1 MSSLTADVRPRC
13 LTVTLS
19 SLWDVKLSAGCEGR
33 TALANRTCSL
43 EPLRCSEWWIGTF
56 ACSVSFTACDAFT
69 GTWRGA
75 RRTKKGTTVGCHHWD
90 SFFMAHLG
98 ILFSFFFKW
107 WDVFFPSVFEALTPT
122 IWGTF
127 HLGWFSGKDCFIC
140 SYVYKYIIYLKFYCG
155 TSWALKVF
163 NLPSQTWAF
172 CSPRRL
178 ILICLRAETLRA
190 PPQKHFL
197 HFLGRSFFFFFFGP
211 WALSKVSPCKL
222 CEKRYRREQEP
233 LRITSTPS
241 AQPSP
246 RPSLWGWG

>member
-1 MSSLTADVRPRC
+1 MFGMMDRNLRLFRLLHCLWCIHWHLERSTQNKERHDCWLPSLG
-13 LTVTLS
+13 L
-19 SLWDVKLSAGCEGR
+19 GFYG
-33 TALANRTCSL
+33 
-43 EPLRCSEWWIGTF
+43 
-56 ACSVSFTACDAFT
+56 SF
-69 GTWRGA
+69 RN
-75 RRTKKGTTVGCHHWD
+75 
-90 SFFMAHLG
+90 
-98 ILFSFFFKW
+98 SFFFLFFFLKW

-127 HLGWFSGKDCFIC
+127 HLGWFSGRDCFIC
-140 SYVYKYIIYLKFYCG
+140 SYVYKYIIYLKFYGG

-163 NLPSQTWAF
+163 NLPSQTSAF
-172 CSPRRL
+172 CSPQRL
-178 ILICLRAETLRA
+178 ILICLRAEALRA

-197 HFLGRSFFFFFFGP
+197 HFLGRSFFFFFFWP

-222 CEKRYRREQEP
+222 CEKRYWLEQEP